1 MNIKKIIA
9 PTMPEAMK
17 KVKQELGENAVI
29 LNSKVIFSGGFL
41 GLFRKKN
48 IEVIAALD
56 EQPIHQAL
64 TRKNKN
70 RKNPIENKTKT
81 STYINPSIQREPTIL
96 SEIAE
101 LKSELKAIKNSN
113 YSSYNQYPEIIQKS
127 LNKLQEEEVEE
138 GFLLNV
144 GDALLEKWR
153 NSENEPTE
161 SEIDQWCT
169 TQMINQLKLFNFD
182 EISYEKKFI
191 NFVGPTG
198 VGKTTTI
205 AKLAAEA
212 VLEHHKK
219 VALITTDTYRIAAID
234 QLKTYAQLLNIPVEV
249 IYEEKDFR
257 SAINKYSEYDIVLID
272 TAGRNYQEKQYI
284 DDLLRL
290 FGDEENIET
299 YLVLSISMK
308 EKDIERIVD
317 NFLEMNF
324 NQFIFTKADE
334 TRTFGVMYNLVC
346 KYKKGVAYITTGQ
359 DVPDDIIA
367 ATPEVITEYVLKD
380 ESS

>member
-17 KVKQELGENAVI
+17 KVKLELGENAVI
-29 LNSKVIFSGGFL
+29 LNSKVIFTGGFL
-41 GLFRKKN
+41 GLFRKKS

-56 EQPIHQAL
+56 EQPVHIQQ

-70 RKNPIENKTKT
+70 RKSPIPNKIISTHASTKTK
-81 STYINPSIQREPTIL
+81 QVEPDVL

-101 LKSELKAIKNSN
+101 LKTELKAMKKNN
-113 YSSYNQYPEIIQKS
+113 YYSYNQYPEVIQKY
-127 LNKLQEEEVEE
+127 LFKLQEEEIKEE
-138 GFLLNV
+138 YLWNI

-153 NSENEPTE
+153 SSESDPKE
-161 SEIDQWCT
+161 SELSTWCT
-169 TQMINQLKLFNFD
+169 SELINHLNLVPFGG
-182 EISYEKKFI
+182 ISYEKKFI
-191 NFVGPTG
+191 NLVGPTG

-219 VALITTDTYRIAAID
+219 VALITTDTYRIAAIE
-234 QLKTYAQLLNIPVEV
+234 QLKTYAQLLNIPVEIV
-249 IYEEKDFR
+249 YDDKDFR
-257 SAINKYSEYDIVLID
+257 AAVDKFSEYDIVLID

-284 DDLLRL
+284 HDLQKLL
-290 FGDEENIET
+290 GNEKYIET

-308 EKDIERIVD
+308 EKDIEKIAE

-324 NQFIFTKADE
+324 SKFIFTKADE
-334 TRTFGVMYNLVC
+334 TRTYGVMYNLIC
-346 KYKKGVAYITTGQ
+346 KYKIGAAYITTGQ

-367 ATPEVITEYVLKD
+367 ATPEVITEFILRD
-380 ESS
+380 ETP